1 MDQSKRTLS
10 ALVMNRPGVLNR
22 VVSLFRRIGLNLDSL
37 SVGRTERANVS
48 RMTLVIEGTERQ
60 AVRVGHEL
68 RKLIDVVEVD
78 HLDGRPHV
86 SRDLA
91 LIKVGVDQETR
102 AEVLELCNLF
112 RARVIDVAHQTVTV
126 EATGDESKIE
136 GLVDLLRPYG
146 IIEMVRTG
154 LVALGRA
161 EHVLDIN
168 LAAVQPTEMARPQR
182 GAA

>member
-1 MDQSKRTLS
+1 MDQKKRTLT

-37 SVGRTERANVS
+37 SVGRTERPDVS
-48 RMTLVIEGTERQ
+48 RMTLVIDGTEAEAR
-60 AVRVGHEL
+60 RVGHEL
-68 RKLIDVVEVD
+68 RKLIDLLEVAL
-78 HLDGRPHV
+78 LDGKPHV

-91 LIKVGVDQETR
+91 LIKVAVTPSNR

-112 RARVIDVAHQTVTV
+112 RGKIVDVAQTTVTI

-136 GLVDLLRPYG
+136 GLVDLLHPFG
-146 IIEMVRTG
+146 IVEMARTG

-161 EHVLDIN
+161 DHVLDVN
-168 LAAVQPTEMARPQR
+168 LTAVQPTEMVVAQR

>member
-1 MDQSKRTLS
+1 MDQSKRTLT

-37 SVGRTERANVS
+37 TVGRTERDNMS
-48 RMTLVIEGTERQ
+48 RMTLVIEGSQ
-60 AVRVGHEL
+60 AQARRVGHEL

-78 HLDGRPHV
+78 HLDEQPHV

-91 LIKVGVDQETR
+91 LIKVAVGPGTR
-102 AEVLELCNLF
+102 AEVLELCTLF
-112 RARVIDVAHQTVTV
+112 RGKVIDVAHSTVTI
-126 EATGDESKIE
+126 EATGDVEKIE
-136 GLVDLLRPYG
+136 GLVDLLRPFG

-161 EHVLDIN
+161 DHVLDIN
-168 LAAVQPTEMARPQR
+168 LAAAQPHEIARPQR